1 MINWPQEGRG
11 AMSGKFELGGQRY
24 WVLSVGIAE
33 EPGKTLSPA
42 ERLTALYVSRG
53 LSNAEVA
60 RRRGVALR
68 TVANQVA
75 SILRKTRVSSRAEI
89 GRVLSQPKRETATR

>member
-1 MINWPQEGRG
+1 MNGEFEHEGR
-11 AMSGKFELGGQRY
+11 RY
-24 WVLSVGIAE
+24 WVLGVGIVE
-33 EPGKTLSPA
+33 EPGQMLSPA

-75 SILRKTRVSSRAEI
+75 SILRKSGVNSRAEI
-89 GRVLSQPKRETATR
+89 GRVLFQSRREAETR

>member
-1 MINWPQEGRG
+1 MD
-11 AMSGKFELGGQRY
+11 GKFEHEGQRY
-24 WVLSVGIAE
+24 WVLGVEIAE
-33 EPGKTLSPA
+33 EPRQTLSPA

-75 SILRKTRVSSRAEI
+75 SILRKSGVNSRAEI
-89 GRVLSQPKRETATR
+89 GRVLFQSRREAET

>member
-1 MINWPQEGRG
+1 MTPDGREGGPMNGR
-11 AMSGKFELGGQRY
+11 FEYKGQRY
-24 WVLSVGIAE
+24 WVVGVGIAE
-33 EPGKTLSPA
+33 DPRQFLSPA

-60 RRRGVALR
+60 RRRGVAVR

-75 SILRKTRVSSRAEI
+75 SILRKSGVNSRAEI
-89 GRVLSQPKRETATR
+89 GRVLFQSNRETETR